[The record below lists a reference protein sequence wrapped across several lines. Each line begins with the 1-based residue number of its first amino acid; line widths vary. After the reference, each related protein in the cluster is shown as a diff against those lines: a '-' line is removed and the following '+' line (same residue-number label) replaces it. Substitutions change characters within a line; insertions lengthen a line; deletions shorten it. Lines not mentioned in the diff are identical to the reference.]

1 MTFYLL
7 GPSGA
12 GKTTLGKLLAEKG
25 VIKFLDSDDVL
36 GDRYDQW
43 EAVEKE
49 LELWDSHT
57 EALPLVVAVGAGTQN
72 LDGHTPGQP
81 LKQWLADDRREG
93 VIAILCDPEETLK
106 RRSGHHPSLQSVHGM
121 EFAEARV
128 ELYELASESIKTTG
142 RNKPESADELLTA
155 LGTIDSRWKPHFHR
169 HLSASDQSIEQ

>member
-12 GKTTLGKLLAEKG
+12 GKTTLGKLLADKG
-25 VIKFLDSDDVL
+25 VIEFRDSDEVL
-36 GDRYDQW
+36 GDRYGHW

-49 LELWDSHT
+49 LELWDSHS

-72 LDGHTPGQP
+72 LDGHTAGQP

-93 VIAILCDPEETLK
+93 VIAILCDPEETLN
-106 RRSGHHPSLQSVHGM
+106 RRSGHHPSLQSVNGM
-121 EFAEARV
+121 EFNEARV

-142 RNKPESADELLTA
+142 RTKTESTEELLSL
-155 LGTIDSRWKPHFHR
+155 LGNFDSRWKPHFHR
-169 HLSASDQSIEQ
+169 HLSASDQAIEQ